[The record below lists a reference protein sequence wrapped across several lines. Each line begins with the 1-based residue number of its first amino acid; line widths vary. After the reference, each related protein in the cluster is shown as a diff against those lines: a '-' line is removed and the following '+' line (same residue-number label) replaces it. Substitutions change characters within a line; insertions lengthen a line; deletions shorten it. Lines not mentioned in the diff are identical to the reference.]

1 MPSTLRAVPAV
12 DAEKESDVEADDGAI
27 EGFVQD
33 VKPN

>member
-1 MPSTLRAVPAV
+1 MPSTLRVVPAV
-12 DAEKESDVEADDGAI
+12 DAENESDAEPDDGAI